1 MVFRKRIAVLILA
14 GTLVF
19 GAAAGCS
26 TTKTGL
32 QGGTSS
38 STQEEN
44 GKYSNLLTSVMR
56 DEYYKSLVFNENRA
70 DYEKPAYDPHPYAFL
85 EDAGI
90 DVDKILDGTY
100 KAETISYV
108 LDDEPNNLYINT
120 KVLIDDSYWHS
131 FLLTYQLNDKEMAD
145 YMSMHG
151 ANEGSYTYYWPAF
164 FMNDKISETK
174 TPTNVQETKYTK
186 ETQIGFDAYHVREAK
201 RGYIFTQIGN
211 ETNKYSF
218 VLYENKSHSSVATTS
233 NKVFIA
239 LLKSSYIENL
249 GDNLFD
255 IRYSKSFSIE
265 SNTETSGT
273 FMTTQNCPIWNS
285 KELELELDK

>member
-1 MVFRKRIAVLILA
+1 MVCRKRIAVLILA
-14 GTLVF
+14 GTLVL

-44 GKYSNLLTSVMR
+44 GKYSNLLTSVMH
-56 DEYYKSLVFNENRA
+56 DEYYKSLVHNTKMEDF
-70 DYEKPAYDPHPYAFL
+70 DSPALDPHPYAFL

-100 KAETISYV
+100 DAKTISFV

-131 FLLTYQLNDKEMAD
+131 FLLTYQLNDKEMKD
-145 YMSMHG
+145 YIAMHG
-151 ANEGSYTYYWPAF
+151 QEGIGDTYYWPAF

-174 TPTNVQETKYTK
+174 TPTKIQETKYTK
-186 ETQIGFDAYHVREAK
+186 ETQIGFDDYHVREAK

-211 ETNKYSF
+211 EPNKYSF
-218 VLYENKSHSSVATTS
+218 ILYENKSHSNTAFTS

-255 IRYSKSFSIE
+255 IRYPERYSTESKV
-265 SNTETSGT
+265 ETSGT